1 MPPLRTNYPP
11 ALILDH
17 SLLPRSDMAF
27 DGIDSIDDNGRSASV
42 ARLVLGRIDT
52 KREVLMNPRLRR
64 SLARLAP
71 IAAPSLWISVITA
84 ILLMAGCAAESQSNG
99 HVGLYAPGSKTDED
113 VDRELK
119 FDARVQSYTAEGDKL
134 VVNVNESF
142 ASAPPGIQQ
151 RALGHWYSLW
161 QAART
166 PQNSKPQKDLEV
178 VVRFEGNELAKWTR
192 DEGFKPVQRAK
203 AKGEDEDESDAE
215 SE

>member
-1 MPPLRTNYPP
+1 M
-11 ALILDH
+11 
-17 SLLPRSDMAF
+17 
-27 DGIDSIDDNGRSASV
+27 NGRSKASV
-42 ARLVLGRIDT
+42 IWLKSFAPGLLWA
-52 KREVLMNPRLRR
+52 L
-64 SLARLAP
+64 P
-71 IAAPSLWISVITA
+71 IAA
-84 ILLMAGCAAESQSNG
+84 LLLAVACGGGDSQSNE
-99 HVGLYAPGSKTDED
+99 HVGLYSPGSKTDDD
-113 VDRELK
+113 VDKELK
-119 FDARVQSYTAEGDKL
+119 FDARVQNYAAEGDKL
-134 VVNVNESF
+134 IVNVNQSF

-203 AKGEDEDESDAE
+203 AKGEDDDESDAE